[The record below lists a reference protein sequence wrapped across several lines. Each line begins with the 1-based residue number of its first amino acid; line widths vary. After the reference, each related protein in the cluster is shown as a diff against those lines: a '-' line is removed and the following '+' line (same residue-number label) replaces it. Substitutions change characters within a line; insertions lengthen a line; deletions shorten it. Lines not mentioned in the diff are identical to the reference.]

1 MTSSDGGARRPRS
14 KAAVTRA
21 GKAKKAA
28 ATRAAARAPRGGA
41 DHGKMTRH
49 EKALRDSAIIAAVHA
64 GQSTKQ
70 IALEFGI
77 APRSVQR
84 VVEEFSIAVSPL
96 DRQPMQLVD
105 EIVRIYRRQIADF
118 AKVAAA
124 MSERNPSVS
133 LGAMKAAADALER
146 YTALLAR
153 VGKLPANLE
162 VFRGES
168 EMRQISRL
176 MVDAVRRVEDGEMSA
191 FELGEYFDALVRPT
205 SALWDAEAQATE
217 LERGSAEDDNSE

>member
-1 MTSSDGGARRPRS
+1 
-14 KAAVTRA
+14 
-21 GKAKKAA
+21 
-28 ATRAAARAPRGGA
+28 
-41 DHGKMTRH
+41 MTRH